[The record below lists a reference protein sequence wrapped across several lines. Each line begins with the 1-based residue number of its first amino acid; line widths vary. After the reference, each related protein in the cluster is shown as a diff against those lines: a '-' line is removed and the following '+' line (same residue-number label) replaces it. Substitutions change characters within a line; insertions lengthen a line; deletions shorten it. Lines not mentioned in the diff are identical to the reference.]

1 MSDTI
6 ILLQKDSFHV
16 SIGLREL
23 DEIYSKVVEVGGS
36 CEYRPYIR
44 GASVPNIELTA
55 VCFVELDSETS
66 GVQAVIELLDRDIVT
81 CHSKI
86 SNVQVVAR
94 LNTDR

>member
-23 DEIYSKVVEVGGS
+23 DEIDSKVVEVGGS

-44 GASVPNIELTA
+44 RASVPNIELTA
-55 VCFVELDSETS
+55 LGFVELYSEPS
-66 GVQAVIELLDRDIVT
+66 GVQAVIELLDCDIVT

-86 SNVQVVAR
+86 GNVQVVPR
-94 LNTDR
+94 LNTYR